1 MSEAASGVRW
11 YGSRRPGASEWV
23 LEHSHGG
30 DHDPYRWLARAVAD
44 SATKVLDL
52 ACGTGALTRRLV
64 KSDRTVVG
72 VDLSDANLEAARAAG
87 PGTYVR
93 ADVGYLPFADD
104 SFDAVVT
111 SLGLGVVADRARF
124 LKEAARVLRPGGVF
138 AALSPSLRPFNAE
151 DLRIS
156 SQLAGYLRVTPQLP
170 GLSEFRAKKMLAEAG
185 LKKVEDSRSRYH
197 YEVASR
203 EDAEFL
209 LAGLRQA
216 PDRSRSSA
224 ALEFLAARAEAEPF
238 RVPLPMRR
246 IVALK

>member
-1 MSEAASGVRW
+1 MSEAASGLRW

-23 LEHSHGG
+23 LEHSQGG
-30 DHDPYRWLARAVAD
+30 DHDPYRWLGRAVAD
-44 SATKVLDL
+44 SAVKVLDL
-52 ACGTGALTRRLV
+52 ACGTGALTRRLTAPG
-64 KSDRTVVG
+64 RITVG
-72 VDLSDANLEAARAAG
+72 VDFSAANLEAAQQAG
-87 PGTYVR
+87 GGTYVR

-124 LKEAARVLRPGGVF
+124 LKEAARVLRPGGIF

-170 GLSEFRAKKMLAEAG
+170 GLSEFRAKRMLAEAG
-185 LKKVEDSRSRYH
+185 LTKVEDARAKYY

-216 PDRSRSSA
+216 PDRARSSA
-224 ALEFLAARAEAEPF
+224 ALEFLTARAEAEPF